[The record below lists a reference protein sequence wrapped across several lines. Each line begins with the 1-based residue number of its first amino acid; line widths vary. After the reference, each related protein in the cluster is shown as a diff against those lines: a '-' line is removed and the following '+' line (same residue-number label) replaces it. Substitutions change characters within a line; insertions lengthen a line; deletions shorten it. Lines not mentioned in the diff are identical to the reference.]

1 MVTVH
6 TLDRLPCDGPRKCDG
21 SRNSDD
27 PTRRVVYHNS
37 RQLIHVVRFEY
48 AGEVL
53 PAKVAENTPTTS
65 HSINS
70 GGNTVSHNTWE
81 YLSIRPNCSA
91 AWMEY
96 SLPLS
101 DPLPAGSIIGGH
113 FSDGT
118 PLYVA
123 RIWVESYGRTVPGYF
138 NPATQIATAECY
150 GTQTSQTVEIL
161 TIW

>member
-81 YLSIRPNCSA
+81 YLSIRPNWSA
-91 AWMEY
+91 VWMEY

-101 DPLPAGSIIGGH
+101 APSQPDPS
-113 FSDGT
+113 SVD
-118 PLYVA
+118 
-123 RIWVESYGRTVPGYF
+123 
-138 NPATQIATAECY
+138 
-150 GTQTSQTVEIL
+150 TSQMARLCMLLEYGWNPMVVLFLVISTHQQK
-161 TIW
+161 